1 MSCSIGIQLTTRCNL
16 DCAHCFLDRPG
27 DDLPLP
33 LFERVIEGAP
43 GLGCET
49 IELTGGEPTCHPE
62 FEAVIGRIAGRD
74 LSFSLITNGQDFA
87 GIHPVLVRHRNR
99 LRHLAFSL
107 EGPDAATNDR
117 VRGKGTFDRVMQA
130 AATCAKSEL
139 PFSIRITLTKASVP
153 LLDAMRQTATDA
165 GARALVLI
173 PLLPTRRTAE
183 AGLIPEPQDLQAVSA
198 WALAE
203 DERAAGVRIV
213 LAAGFFT
220 LNPACA
226 CASLAGRFLFVTA
239 RGEAAFCCHL
249 ADYADATDRDD
260 ILGDLRT
267 ISLADAARRARDLGR
282 ALVEQKRARQAGGE
296 LTFAEHHPCW
306 YCLKHFRKAPWLVE
320 YRHTFWGRDLALT
333 EMNG

>member
-1 MSCSIGIQLTTRCNL
+1 MPFSIGVQLTTRCNL
-16 DCAHCFLDRPG
+16 DCAHCFLQRPG

-33 LFERVIEGAP
+33 LFERVLEGASDV
-43 GLGCET
+43 GCGH
-49 IELTGGEPTCHPE
+49 IELTGGEPGCHPE
-62 FEAVIGRIAGRD
+62 FEAVIERIADHG

-87 GIHPVLVRHRNR
+87 RIHPVLMRHRDR

-117 VRGKGTFDRVMQA
+117 VRGPGTFDRVMEA
-130 AATCAKSEL
+130 AAMCAKAGH
-139 PFSIRITLTKASVP
+139 PFSIRTTLTTASIYR
-153 LLDAMRQTATDA
+153 LDAMRHTAAEA
-165 GARALVLI
+165 GAETLVLI

-183 AGLIPEPQDLQAVSA
+183 ADLIPGPRELQAVSA
-198 WALAE
+198 WASAE
-203 DERAAGVRIV
+203 DERAPGIRII
-213 LAAGFFT
+213 LAAGFFS

-260 ILGDLRT
+260 VLGDLRT
-267 ISLADAARRARDLGR
+267 ISLADAARRAGDLAH
-282 ALVEQKRARQAGGE
+282 ALGEQKRARQAAGE

-306 YCLKHFRKAPWLVE
+306 YCLKHFRKAPWLIE
-320 YRHTFWGRDLALT
+320 YRQTFWGRDLALT